1 MIEMIFLDVDGC
13 LTDGKIIYSPN
24 GEIKEFDVKDGFGIE
39 GWLKLGKKIAIITKR
54 ISPAVTNRAKDL
66 KIPYIFQGVSDK
78 LQTAKE
84 ILKSQNLAFEN
95 TAAIGDD
102 YNDQKLLDAV
112 NLSFKPFDASKNLR
126 ADITLNFSGGHGAIR
141 EMIEILIEKN
151 GDFRRWSEIW

>member
-39 GWLKLGKKIAIITKR
+39 GWLKLDKKIAIITKR
-54 ISPAVTNRAKDL
+54 NSTTVEKRAKDL

-78 LQTAKE
+78 FEIAKE
-84 ILKSQNLAFEN
+84 ILKCENLGFEN
-95 TAAIGDD
+95 SAAIGDD

-112 NLSFKPFDASKNLR
+112 KFSFKPFDAMQNLR
-126 ADITLNFSGGHGAIR
+126 TDFKLKFSGGKGAVR

-151 GDFRRWSEIW
+151 GDFKRWSEIW